1 MSILDQSVT
10 ARIQSG
16 ILPKSIAGARVG
28 RARGARCAVCH
39 VAMRSPDTAVEV
51 EVESL
56 RGVFHQA
63 CFNLWRED
71 VARLRA
77 QES

>member
-1 MSILDQSVT
+1 
-10 ARIQSG
+10 
-16 ILPKSIAGARVG
+16 
-28 RARGARCAVCH
+28 
-39 VAMRSPDTAVEV
+39 MRSPDTAVEV